1 MPDLSILVQLAEYY
15 DVEIRELLDGE
26 RSQTM
31 NKEMK
36 ETLDKVAVYEE
47 WVKQKALKAGN
58 LAFASMF
65 VISVLAI
72 IIQMLLTVDIRLVL
86 GETATAL
93 VGGILYASIMV
104 YNGIWDKCLPKSA
117 TIWRDFFTSVICAG
131 IFTVIYGICLFR
143 MGATETQVTRLA
155 VGFLIGITIVAFIVL
170 RLLAFINRKRNQNS
184 SNVQEK
190 KETSISKAEWT
201 KIYNAQNIVETEQL
215 VEMLKQNGI
224 AAFSQEAGA
233 NVAMHGAPG
242 FGIYGVDIFVK
253 TDDAE
258 KAVQLIKEINNQERT
273 VFAQL
278 FRHSRHHLWRRQHA
292 NLHGI
297 RTDIFIDCVHLRA
310 DNLRRNI
317 LLFQHM
323 HGVFRHDGYDHA
335 HRVHA
340 VCGYRLDIRLNTRAA
355 GAIRPGDGQYAL
367 HCTHHSESSETVRF
381 CTSTGSSAWIVNVGF
396 VSSSTCAMTVF
407 ATPFK

>member
-1 MPDLSILVQLAEYY
+1 MDTKKIGAFLKQCRKEKNLTQEQLAEKFEVSARTVSRWETGINMPDLSILVQLAEYY
-15 DVEIRELLDGE
+15 DVEMRELLDGE

-117 TIWRDFFTSVICAG
+117 TVWRDFFTSVICAG
-131 IFTVIYGICLFR
+131 IFTVIYGVCLFR
-143 MGATETQVTRLA
+143 MRATETQITRLA
-155 VGFLIGITIVAFIVL
+155 FEFWIGITIVAFIIL
-170 RLLAFINRKRNQNS
+170 RILTFINRKKKQNPT
-184 SNVQEK
+184 NTQNI
-190 KETSISKAEWT
+190 KEISPLSKMEYI
-201 KIYNAQNIVETEQL
+201 KIYNAQNIIETEQL
-215 VEMLKQNGI
+215 MEMLRQNGI
-224 AAFSQEAGA
+224 MAFSQEASA

-242 FGIYGVDIFVK
+242 FGIYGMDIFVK

-258 KAVQLIKEINNQERT
+258 NAVELIKEIRNQEK
-273 VFAQL
+273 Q
-278 FRHSRHHLWRRQHA
+278 
-292 NLHGI
+292 
-297 RTDIFIDCVHLRA
+297 
-310 DNLRRNI
+310 
-317 LLFQHM
+317 
-323 HGVFRHDGYDHA
+323 
-335 HRVHA
+335 
-340 VCGYRLDIRLNTRAA
+340 
-355 GAIRPGDGQYAL
+355 
-367 HCTHHSESSETVRF
+367 
-381 CTSTGSSAWIVNVGF
+381 
-396 VSSSTCAMTVF
+396 
-407 ATPFK
+407 

>member
-1 MPDLSILVQLAEYY
+1 MATKTINVDILAKMFLAGAQNIESKKEYINELNVFPVPDGDTGTNMPDLSILVELAEYF
-15 DVEIRELLDGE
+15 DVEMRELLDGE
-26 RSQTM
+26 RSQAM
-31 NKEMK
+31 NKEMR
-36 ETLDKVAVYEE
+36 ETLDKVAMYEE
-47 WVKQKALKAGN
+47 WTKRKALQAGN

-117 TIWRDFFTSVICAG
+117 TIWRDFLTSVICAG
-131 IFTVIYGICLFR
+131 IFTVIYGVCLFR
-143 MGATETQVTRLA
+143 MGATETQITRLA
-155 VGFLIGITIVAFIVL
+155 LGFLIGITIVAFIIL
-170 RLLAFINRKRNQNS
+170 RLLAFINRKRNQNL

-190 KETSISKAEWT
+190 KEISLSKVEWI

-258 KAVQLIKEINNQERT
+258 KAVQLIKEINNQE
-273 VFAQL
+273 
-278 FRHSRHHLWRRQHA
+278 
-292 NLHGI
+292 
-297 RTDIFIDCVHLRA
+297 
-310 DNLRRNI
+310 
-317 LLFQHM
+317 
-323 HGVFRHDGYDHA
+323 
-335 HRVHA
+335 
-340 VCGYRLDIRLNTRAA
+340 
-355 GAIRPGDGQYAL
+355 
-367 HCTHHSESSETVRF
+367 
-381 CTSTGSSAWIVNVGF
+381 
-396 VSSSTCAMTVF
+396 
-407 ATPFK
+407 

>member
-1 MPDLSILVQLAEYY
+1 MDTKKIGAFLKQCRKEKNLTQEQLAEKFGVSARTVSRWETGINMPDLSILVQLAEYY
-15 DVEIRELLDGE
+15 DVEMRELLDGE

-72 IIQMLLTVDIRLVL
+72 IIQMLLTVDIRLGL

-104 YNGIWDKCLPKSA
+104 YNGIWDKCLLQSA
-117 TIWRDFFTSVICAG
+117 TIWRDFLTSVICAG

-143 MGATETQVTRLA
+143 MGATETQVTQLA
-155 VGFLIGITIVAFIVL
+155 LGFLIGITIVAFIIL
-170 RLLAFINRKRNQNS
+170 RFLAFINRKRNQNS
-184 SNVQEK
+184 SNAQER
-190 KETSISKAEWT
+190 KETSPSKTAWT

-258 KAVQLIKEINNQERT
+258 KTVQLIKEINNQENEEN
-273 VFAQL
+273 F
-278 FRHSRHHLWRRQHA
+278 
-292 NLHGI
+292 
-297 RTDIFIDCVHLRA
+297 
-310 DNLRRNI
+310 
-317 LLFQHM
+317 
-323 HGVFRHDGYDHA
+323 
-335 HRVHA
+335 
-340 VCGYRLDIRLNTRAA
+340 
-355 GAIRPGDGQYAL
+355 
-367 HCTHHSESSETVRF
+367 
-381 CTSTGSSAWIVNVGF
+381 
-396 VSSSTCAMTVF
+396 
-407 ATPFK
+407 

>member
-1 MPDLSILVQLAEYY
+1 MDTKKIGAFLKQCRKEKNLTQEQLAEKFGVSARTVSRWETGINMPDLSILVQLAEYY
-15 DVEIRELLDGE
+15 DVEMRELLDGE

-36 ETLDKVAVYEE
+36 ETLDKVAVYEG

-117 TIWRDFFTSVICAG
+117 TIWRDFLTSVICAG
-131 IFTVIYGICLFR
+131 IFTVIYGVCLFR
-143 MGATETQVTRLA
+143 MGATETQITRLA
-155 VGFLIGITIVAFIVL
+155 LGFLIGITIVAFI
-170 RLLAFINRKRNQNS
+170 NRKRNQNL

-190 KETSISKAEWT
+190 KEISLSKVEWT

-233 NVAMHGAPG
+233 NVAMHWAPG

-258 KAVQLIKEINNQERT
+258 KAVQLIKESNNQE
-273 VFAQL
+273 
-278 FRHSRHHLWRRQHA
+278 
-292 NLHGI
+292 
-297 RTDIFIDCVHLRA
+297 
-310 DNLRRNI
+310 
-317 LLFQHM
+317 
-323 HGVFRHDGYDHA
+323 
-335 HRVHA
+335 
-340 VCGYRLDIRLNTRAA
+340 
-355 GAIRPGDGQYAL
+355 
-367 HCTHHSESSETVRF
+367 
-381 CTSTGSSAWIVNVGF
+381 
-396 VSSSTCAMTVF
+396 
-407 ATPFK
+407 

>member
-1 MPDLSILVQLAEYY
+1 MDTKKIGAFLKQCRKEKNLTQEQLAEKFEVSARTVSRWETGINMPDLSILVQLAEYY
-15 DVEIRELLDGE
+15 DVEMRELLDGE

-36 ETLDKVAVYEE
+36 ETLDKVVVYEG

-117 TIWRDFFTSVICAG
+117 TIWRDFFTSVIFAG
-131 IFTVIYGICLFR
+131 IFTVIYGVCLFR
-143 MGATETQVTRLA
+143 MGATETQITRLA
-155 VGFLIGITIVAFIVL
+155 LGFLIGIIIV
-170 RLLAFINRKRNQNS
+170 AFINRKRNQNS
-184 SNVQEK
+184 LNVQEK
-190 KETSISKAEWT
+190 KETSLSKVEWI

-242 FGIYGVDIFVK
+242 FGIYGVDILVK
-253 TDDAE
+253 TYDAE
-258 KAVQLIKEINNQERT
+258 KAVQLIKEINNQENEEK
-273 VFAQL
+273 F
-278 FRHSRHHLWRRQHA
+278 
-292 NLHGI
+292 
-297 RTDIFIDCVHLRA
+297 
-310 DNLRRNI
+310 
-317 LLFQHM
+317 
-323 HGVFRHDGYDHA
+323 
-335 HRVHA
+335 
-340 VCGYRLDIRLNTRAA
+340 
-355 GAIRPGDGQYAL
+355 
-367 HCTHHSESSETVRF
+367 
-381 CTSTGSSAWIVNVGF
+381 
-396 VSSSTCAMTVF
+396 
-407 ATPFK
+407 

>member
-1 MPDLSILVQLAEYY
+1 MDTKKIGAFLKQCRKEKNLTQEQLAEKFEVSARTVSRWETGINMPDLSILVQLAEYY

-31 NKEMK
+31 NKDMK

-117 TIWRDFFTSVICAG
+117 TIWRDFLTSVICAG
-131 IFTVIYGICLFR
+131 IFTVIYGVCLFR
-143 MGATETQVTRLA
+143 MGATETQITRLA
-155 VGFLIGITIVAFIVL
+155 LGFLIGITIVAFI
-170 RLLAFINRKRNQNS
+170 NRKRNQNS
-184 SNVQEK
+184 LNVQEK
-190 KETSISKAEWT
+190 KETSLSKVEWT

-224 AAFSQEAGA
+224 VAFSQEAGA

-258 KAVQLIKEINNQERT
+258 KAVQLIKEINNQENEEN
-273 VFAQL
+273 F
-278 FRHSRHHLWRRQHA
+278 
-292 NLHGI
+292 
-297 RTDIFIDCVHLRA
+297 
-310 DNLRRNI
+310 
-317 LLFQHM
+317 
-323 HGVFRHDGYDHA
+323 
-335 HRVHA
+335 
-340 VCGYRLDIRLNTRAA
+340 
-355 GAIRPGDGQYAL
+355 
-367 HCTHHSESSETVRF
+367 
-381 CTSTGSSAWIVNVGF
+381 
-396 VSSSTCAMTVF
+396 
-407 ATPFK
+407 

>member
-1 MPDLSILVQLAEYY
+1 MDTKKIGAFLKQCRKEKNLTQEQLAEKFEVSARTVSRWETGINMPDLSILVQLAEYY
-15 DVEIRELLDGE
+15 DVEMRELLDGE

-65 VISVLAI
+65 MIGVAAI
-72 IIQMLLTVDIRLVL
+72 IIQMLLTVDIRFVL
-86 GETATAL
+86 GETISVL
-93 VGGILYASIMV
+93 VGGILYAAIMV

-117 TIWRDFFTSVICAG
+117 TIWRDFLTSVICAE
-131 IFTVIYGICLFR
+131 IFSAIYGVCLLR

-155 VGFLIGITIVAFIVL
+155 LGFLIGITIVAFIVL

-258 KAVQLIKEINNQERT
+258 KAVQLIKEINNQE
-273 VFAQL
+273 
-278 FRHSRHHLWRRQHA
+278 
-292 NLHGI
+292 
-297 RTDIFIDCVHLRA
+297 
-310 DNLRRNI
+310 
-317 LLFQHM
+317 
-323 HGVFRHDGYDHA
+323 
-335 HRVHA
+335 
-340 VCGYRLDIRLNTRAA
+340 
-355 GAIRPGDGQYAL
+355 
-367 HCTHHSESSETVRF
+367 
-381 CTSTGSSAWIVNVGF
+381 
-396 VSSSTCAMTVF
+396 
-407 ATPFK
+407 

>member
-1 MPDLSILVQLAEYY
+1 MRIGEQIKNYRKTAGLTQEQVANYLGVSTPAVNKWEKGINMPDLSILVQLAEYY

-215 VEMLKQNGI
+215 V
-224 AAFSQEAGA
+224 
-233 NVAMHGAPG
+233 
-242 FGIYGVDIFVK
+242 
-253 TDDAE
+253 
-258 KAVQLIKEINNQERT
+258 
-273 VFAQL
+273 
-278 FRHSRHHLWRRQHA
+278 
-292 NLHGI
+292 
-297 RTDIFIDCVHLRA
+297 
-310 DNLRRNI
+310 
-317 LLFQHM
+317 
-323 HGVFRHDGYDHA
+323 
-335 HRVHA
+335 
-340 VCGYRLDIRLNTRAA
+340 
-355 GAIRPGDGQYAL
+355 
-367 HCTHHSESSETVRF
+367 
-381 CTSTGSSAWIVNVGF
+381 
-396 VSSSTCAMTVF
+396 
-407 ATPFK
+407 

>member
-1 MPDLSILVQLAEYY
+1 MDTKKIGAFLKQCRKEKNLTQEQLAEKFEVSARTVSRWETGINMPDLSILVQLAEYY
-15 DVEIRELLDGE
+15 DVEMRELLDGE

-65 VISVLAI
+65 VIGEETV

-143 MGATETQVTRLA
+143 MGATETQVTRL
-155 VGFLIGITIVAFIVL
+155 VLGFLIGITIVAFIVL

-184 SNVQEK
+184 SNVPEK
-190 KETSISKAEWT
+190 KKTSLSKAEWT

-258 KAVQLIKEINNQERT
+258 KAVQLIKEINNQENEEN
-273 VFAQL
+273 F
-278 FRHSRHHLWRRQHA
+278 
-292 NLHGI
+292 
-297 RTDIFIDCVHLRA
+297 
-310 DNLRRNI
+310 
-317 LLFQHM
+317 
-323 HGVFRHDGYDHA
+323 
-335 HRVHA
+335 
-340 VCGYRLDIRLNTRAA
+340 
-355 GAIRPGDGQYAL
+355 
-367 HCTHHSESSETVRF
+367 
-381 CTSTGSSAWIVNVGF
+381 
-396 VSSSTCAMTVF
+396 
-407 ATPFK
+407 

>member
-1 MPDLSILVQLAEYY
+1 MDTKKIGAFLKQCRKEKNLTQEQLAEKFEVSARTVSRWDTGINMPDLSILVQLAEYY
-15 DVEIRELLDGE
+15 DVEMRELLDGE

-117 TIWRDFFTSVICAG
+117 TIWRDFLTSVICAG
-131 IFTVIYGICLFR
+131 IFTVIYGVCLFR
-143 MGATETQVTRLA
+143 MGATETQITRLA
-155 VGFLIGITIVAFIVL
+155 LGFLIGITIVAFI
-170 RLLAFINRKRNQNS
+170 NRKRNQNL

-190 KETSISKAEWT
+190 KEISLSQVEWT

-258 KAVQLIKEINNQERT
+258 KAVQLIKEINNQE
-273 VFAQL
+273 
-278 FRHSRHHLWRRQHA
+278 
-292 NLHGI
+292 
-297 RTDIFIDCVHLRA
+297 
-310 DNLRRNI
+310 
-317 LLFQHM
+317 
-323 HGVFRHDGYDHA
+323 
-335 HRVHA
+335 
-340 VCGYRLDIRLNTRAA
+340 
-355 GAIRPGDGQYAL
+355 
-367 HCTHHSESSETVRF
+367 
-381 CTSTGSSAWIVNVGF
+381 
-396 VSSSTCAMTVF
+396 
-407 ATPFK
+407 

>member
-1 MPDLSILVQLAEYY
+1 
-15 DVEIRELLDGE
+15 
-26 RSQTM
+26 M

-36 ETLDKVAVYEE
+36 ETLDKVAVHEE

-117 TIWRDFFTSVICAG
+117 TIWRDFLTSVICAG
-131 IFTVIYGICLFR
+131 IFTVIYGVCLFR
-143 MGATETQVTRLA
+143 MGATETQITRLA
-155 VGFLIGITIVAFIVL
+155 LGFLIGITIVAFIIL
-170 RLLAFINRKRNQNS
+170 RLLAFINRKRNQNL

-190 KETSISKAEWT
+190 KEISLSQVEWT

-258 KAVQLIKEINNQERT
+258 KAVQLIKEINNQE
-273 VFAQL
+273 
-278 FRHSRHHLWRRQHA
+278 
-292 NLHGI
+292 
-297 RTDIFIDCVHLRA
+297 
-310 DNLRRNI
+310 
-317 LLFQHM
+317 
-323 HGVFRHDGYDHA
+323 
-335 HRVHA
+335 
-340 VCGYRLDIRLNTRAA
+340 
-355 GAIRPGDGQYAL
+355 
-367 HCTHHSESSETVRF
+367 
-381 CTSTGSSAWIVNVGF
+381 
-396 VSSSTCAMTVF
+396 
-407 ATPFK
+407 

>member
-1 MPDLSILVQLAEYY
+1 MDTKKIGAFLKQCRKEKNLTQEQLAEKFEVSARTVSRWETGINMPDLSILVQLAEYY

-65 VISVLAI
+65 VIGVMAI
-72 IIQMLLTVDIRLVL
+72 IIQMLLTINIRFIL
-86 GETATAL
+86 GETVSVLA
-93 VGGILYASIMV
+93 GGILYAAIMI

-131 IFTVIYGICLFR
+131 IFTVIYGTCLFR
-143 MGATETQVTRLA
+143 MGATETQITRLA
-155 VGFLIGITIVAFIVL
+155 LGFLIGITIVAFIVL

-258 KAVQLIKEINNQERT
+258 KAVQLIKEINNQE
-273 VFAQL
+273 
-278 FRHSRHHLWRRQHA
+278 
-292 NLHGI
+292 
-297 RTDIFIDCVHLRA
+297 
-310 DNLRRNI
+310 
-317 LLFQHM
+317 
-323 HGVFRHDGYDHA
+323 
-335 HRVHA
+335 
-340 VCGYRLDIRLNTRAA
+340 
-355 GAIRPGDGQYAL
+355 
-367 HCTHHSESSETVRF
+367 
-381 CTSTGSSAWIVNVGF
+381 
-396 VSSSTCAMTVF
+396 
-407 ATPFK
+407 

>member
-15 DVEIRELLDGE
+15 DVEMRELLDGE

-117 TIWRDFFTSVICAG
+117 TIWRDFLTSVICAG

-143 MGATETQVTRLA
+143 MGATETQITRLA
-155 VGFLIGITIVAFIVL
+155 LGFLIGITIVAFIIL

-184 SNVQEK
+184 LNVQEK
-190 KETSISKAEWT
+190 KETSLSKVEWK

-258 KAVQLIKEINNQERT
+258 KAVQLIKEINNQE
-273 VFAQL
+273 
-278 FRHSRHHLWRRQHA
+278 
-292 NLHGI
+292 
-297 RTDIFIDCVHLRA
+297 
-310 DNLRRNI
+310 
-317 LLFQHM
+317 
-323 HGVFRHDGYDHA
+323 
-335 HRVHA
+335 
-340 VCGYRLDIRLNTRAA
+340 
-355 GAIRPGDGQYAL
+355 
-367 HCTHHSESSETVRF
+367 
-381 CTSTGSSAWIVNVGF
+381 
-396 VSSSTCAMTVF
+396 
-407 ATPFK
+407 

>member
-1 MPDLSILVQLAEYY
+1 MDTKKIGAFLKQCRKEKNLTQEQLAEKFEVSARTVSRWETGINMPDLSILVQLAEYY

-58 LAFASMF
+58 LAFASML

-170 RLLAFINRKRNQNS
+170 RLLAFINRKRNQNL

-190 KETSISKAEWT
+190 KEISLSKVEWT

-258 KAVQLIKEINNQERT
+258 KAVQLIKEINNQE
-273 VFAQL
+273 
-278 FRHSRHHLWRRQHA
+278 
-292 NLHGI
+292 
-297 RTDIFIDCVHLRA
+297 
-310 DNLRRNI
+310 
-317 LLFQHM
+317 
-323 HGVFRHDGYDHA
+323 
-335 HRVHA
+335 
-340 VCGYRLDIRLNTRAA
+340 
-355 GAIRPGDGQYAL
+355 
-367 HCTHHSESSETVRF
+367 
-381 CTSTGSSAWIVNVGF
+381 
-396 VSSSTCAMTVF
+396 
-407 ATPFK
+407 